1 MGKTTKNEHGLH
13 RSERTKAA
21 RQQQG
26 RPITSNGTMISN
38 ALRRRCCRSTTA
50 GTSASL
56 TRLYGQK
63 YSADELTNHEKDT
76 LLSARAYS
84 ASTPATTSRSHPR
97 SSIVLFDSLSSS
109 YRPIP
114 LSLSRENQDTTASV
128 VSSSSAPAD
137 EPPTQTPPLGLLWYT
152 CGPTVYDAAHLGH
165 ARTYVA
171 LDLIR
176 RAMLAAHEASAVSGI
191 CDPESASLPPP
202 PPLFAMNV
210 TDVDD
215 KILARAKETGQDPI
229 QLARAFEKEFW
240 EDMDAL
246 NVLRPDVVTRVT
258 EHVDCT
264 IVPYIQR
271 IVDNGMAYVLPD
283 GDDENGRSGENDAVH
298 SVYFDVGAFESSRC
312 GLNKYGKLAPSR
324 VASDNGDFF
333 SWEGDNTNDD
343 TARRRKRDPRDFVLW
358 KGRKDGEDLYW
369 NSPWGPGRPG
379 WHIECSAM
387 IESISES
394 FATTHKF
401 GVHAGGIDLKFPHHT
416 NEIAQAEAYH
426 SHRTENERKAGKEW
440 IPHWVHTGHLHI
452 QGMKMS
458 KSLKNFVTIRQLL
471 STSSSSSSLASP
483 ADDFRL
489 WCLGLSGSYRGPAT
503 YSEARIQEA
512 SRIRQK
518 IVRFLIDGEDWV
530 QKSSSGENFATGR
543 WNEEDVSL
551 SKAAASC
558 AASCRHALIGS
569 VGIKGG
575 FDLDGSAYLHSI
587 VKLVE
592 TGTAYMSSSGP
603 GNRPVEPMR
612 IVLYNLRKQ
621 LSIVGFTDRT
631 VQAGIVAHVINN
643 VSTKNVSTGKIGG
656 GEDALIE
663 ELCAFRSNVR
673 LAAIAAL
680 KQKKEESGDNADS
693 SLKDLLN
700 LCDHIRDVSLPSLG
714 VEILDGTIQD
724 SSGASAGRW
733 RYCVPRENEGTTV
746 AATTKSRSSQ
756 PSDSERVL
764 SPKEY
769 LSTGHYEGD
778 FSKFDESGMPT
789 HTADGKKISK
799 RLLKKVMKKYDKYA
813 KKAESKKS
821 QAK

>member
-1 MGKTTKNEHGLH
+1 M
-13 RSERTKAA
+13 S
-21 RQQQG
+21 
-26 RPITSNGTMISN
+26 M
-38 ALRRRCCRSTTA
+38 
-50 GTSASL
+50 
-56 TRLYGQK
+56 
-63 YSADELTNHEKDT
+63 
-76 LLSARAYS
+76 
-84 ASTPATTSRSHPR
+84 
-97 SSIVLFDSLSSS
+97 
-109 YRPIP
+109 
-114 LSLSRENQDTTASV
+114 
-128 VSSSSAPAD
+128 
-137 EPPTQTPPLGLLWYT
+137 
-152 CGPTVYDAAHLGH
+152 
-165 ARTYVA
+165 
-171 LDLIR
+171 
-176 RAMLAAHEASAVSGI
+176 I

-283 GDDENGRSGENDAVH
+283 GDDDGSGENDTAN
-298 SVYFDVGAFESSRC
+298 SVYFDVGAFESSRG

-324 VASDNGDFF
+324 MASDDGDFF
-333 SWEGDNTNDD
+333 SWEGDNTNED
-343 TARRRKRDPRDFVLW
+343 TTQRRKRDPRDFVLW

-394 FATTHKF
+394 FAATHKF

-426 SHRTENERKAGKEW
+426 NDGTENVTKRGEEW

-489 WCLGLSGSYRGPAT
+489 WCLGISGSYRGPAT

-512 SRIRQK
+512 SHIRQK

-530 QKSSSGENFATGR
+530 QKSSLGESLPTGR
-543 WNEEDVSL
+543 WNEEDISL

-558 AASCRHALIGS
+558 TASCRHALIGS
-569 VGIKGG
+569 IGTKGG
-575 FDLDGSAYLHSI
+575 FYLGGAAYLHSI

-592 TGTAYMSSSGP
+592 TGTAYISSSDA
-603 GNRPVEPMR
+603 GNGPVEPMR
-612 IVLYNLRKQ
+612 IVLETLRKQ
-621 LSIVGFTDRT
+621 LSIMGFTDRT
-631 VQAGIVAHVINN
+631 VRAGIVAHDDN
-643 VSTKNVSTGKIGG
+643 NVSTGKIEG
-656 GEDALIE
+656 GEEALIE

-680 KQKKEESGDNADS
+680 KQNKGESGDYADS

-714 VEILDGTIQD
+714 VEILDGTVQD
-724 SSGASAGRW
+724 SNGASAGRW
-733 RYCVPRENEGTTV
+733 RHCVPRENKGMTV
-746 AATTKSRSSQ
+746 AATTKSRSSH
-756 PSDSERVL
+756 PSDSERLL
-764 SPKEY
+764 SLKEY
-769 LSTGHYEGD
+769 LSTGHYEWE
-778 FSKFDESGMPT
+778 FSKFDESGRPT
-789 HTADGKKISK
+789 HTADGKDISK
-799 RLLKKVMKKYDKYA
+799 RLLKKVMKKYEKYA

-821 QAK
+821 